1 MTEALAHDASS
12 SGASGPSGP
21 ARPSGTRRRTPPR
34 VGVLVVS
41 NLLGGVGVASGIAV
55 GGLLV
60 EDLGTTSLAGLGQ
73 GLSVLGAAVLAVPL
87 ARLADRRGR
96 RWSLGIGY
104 AVALGGAGMIVAAAV
119 TRSLPLLLLGLGCFG
134 AAQAT
139 NLQSRYAA
147 VDGVAAPAR
156 GRTMSVVIWA
166 TTVGSVAGPNLTA
179 VGQRLGERVG
189 VPGLGGPYLFSLAA
203 FALAV
208 AVVTLLYRD
217 PASVVDTRTAR
228 RAAVAARE
236 HVPGLGALAA
246 LRWAAGRPLSRL
258 AVTAVVTAHAT
269 MVMVMVMTPV
279 HMQHDGATL
288 RIIGLVISLHIAG
301 MYALS
306 PVFGWLVDV
315 WGDIRTLML
324 GVGLLFTSVLIGF
337 LSAAAGGSQPLTAAS
352 LGLLGLGWSACT
364 ISGSSMI
371 AATPDDQV
379 RVPLQGATD
388 ALMNYGGA
396 AAAVVAG
403 PLLDLGDFR
412 AVNLAGAL
420 LLVPAV
426 VFWAGSR
433 EHRRS

>member
-1 MTEALAHDASS
+1 MTSRSLGHETGRSTTRQK
-12 SGASGPSGP
+12 P
-21 ARPSGTRRRTPPR
+21 TRRR
-34 VGVLVVS
+34 VSVLVLS

-60 EDLGTTSLAGLGQ
+60 EDLGTTSLAGFGQ

-96 RWSLGIGY
+96 RWSLGTGY
-104 AVALGGAGMIVAAAV
+104 AVALVGAGLIVAAAV
-119 TRSLPLLLLGLGCFG
+119 ARSLPLLLLGLVCFG

-147 VDGVAAPAR
+147 VDGVAASAR

-179 VGQRLGERVG
+179 LGQRLGARVG
-189 VPGLGGPYLFSLAA
+189 VPGLGGPYLFSVLA

-208 AVVTLLYRD
+208 IVVTLLYRD
-217 PASVVDTRTAR
+217 PASVVATRTAR
-228 RAAVAARE
+228 QDAALTHGQAPTV
-236 HVPGLGALAA
+236 GAMAA
-246 LRWAAGRPLSRL
+246 LRWAAGRPLPRL

-269 MVMVMVMTPV
+269 MVMVMVMTPL

-306 PVFGWLVDV
+306 PLFGWLVDA
-315 WGDIRTLML
+315 WGDVRTLVL
-324 GVGLLFTSVLIGF
+324 GVGLLAAAVLLGF
-337 LSAAAGGSQPLTAAS
+337 LSAATGGSESLTAVA

-371 AATPDDQV
+371 AATPEDRL

-396 AAAVVAG
+396 AAAVAAG
-403 PLLDLGDFR
+403 PLLELGDFR

-420 LLVPAV
+420 LLAPAV
-426 VFWAGSR
+426 VLLARSR
-433 EHRRS
+433 R

>member
-1 MTEALAHDASS
+1 MTTGPQAHDTSS
-12 SGASGPSGP
+12 PTA
-21 ARPSGTRRRTPPR
+21 TRRRTPRR
-34 VGVLVVS
+34 VRVLVLS

-60 EDLGTTSLAGLGQ
+60 EDLGSTSLAGLGQ

-87 ARLADRRGR
+87 ARLAERRGR
-96 RWSLGIGY
+96 RWSLGTGY
-104 AVALGGAGMIVAAAV
+104 AVALVGAGLIVAAAV
-119 TRSLPLLLLGLGCFG
+119 TRSLPLLLLGLVCFG

-147 VDGVAAPAR
+147 VDGVAASAR

-179 VGQRLGERVG
+179 LGQRLGAGVG
-189 VPGLGGPYLFSLAA
+189 VPGLGGPYLFSVAA
-203 FALAV
+203 FALAA
-208 AVVTLLYRD
+208 AVVTLVYRD
-217 PASVVDTRTAR
+217 PPSIVATRTAR
-228 RAAVAARE
+228 RRADAASHER
-236 HVPGLGALAA
+236 VPAVGALAA
-246 LRWAAGRPLSRL
+246 LRWAAGRPLPRL
-258 AVTAVVTAHAT
+258 AVTAVVAAHAT

-306 PVFGWLVDV
+306 PVFGWLVDA
-315 WGDIRTLML
+315 WGDVRTLML
-324 GVGLLFTSVLIGF
+324 GVGLLAASVLLGF
-337 LSAAAGGSQPLTAAS
+337 GSAATGGSEPVTATA
-352 LGLLGLGWSACT
+352 LVLLGLGWSACT

-412 AVNLAGAL
+412 AVNLVGAM

-426 VFWAGSR
+426 VLWAGSR
-433 EHRRS
+433 KEARSDS

>member
-1 MTEALAHDASS
+1 MTEALAHDITGST
-12 SGASGPSGP
+12 
-21 ARPSGTRRRTPPR
+21 TRRRTPPR

-179 VGQRLGERVG
+179 LGQRLGEGVG
-189 VPGLGGPYLFSLAA
+189 VPGLGGPYLFSVAA

-208 AVVTLLYRD
+208 AVVTLAYRD

-228 RAAVAARE
+228 RVAAADASHRQ
-236 HVPGLGALAA
+236 VPAIGAVAA
-246 LRWAAGRPLSRL
+246 LRWAAGRPISRL

-324 GVGLLFTSVLIGF
+324 GVVLLAASVSIGF
-337 LSAAAGGSQPLTAAS
+337 LSAAINGSQPLTATS